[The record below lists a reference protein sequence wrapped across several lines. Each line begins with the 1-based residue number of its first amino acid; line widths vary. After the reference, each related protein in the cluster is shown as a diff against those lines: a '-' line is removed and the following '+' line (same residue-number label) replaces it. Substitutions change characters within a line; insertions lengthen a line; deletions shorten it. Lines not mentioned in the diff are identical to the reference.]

1 MAGTRSLGSLTLDL
15 IARVGGFT
23 RGLDQAEREAQR
35 RVRGI
40 QNTFRGLSRVVSG
53 ALAAIGGAAVVRAIV
68 RSTSEA
74 EAAFANLRNA
84 VEQNGGAVGR
94 TTDQLATMASELQK
108 VSTFGDETIM
118 TAQGLLLRF
127 QSIQG
132 VNFDRA
138 VQSTL
143 DLASALGR
151 DLTSSA
157 RLIGKA
163 LEIPRKGL
171 TQLEEAGV
179 VLDKSQADLVK
190 RLVDTGRHAE
200 AQQVLLDGLEKRFS
214 GAARAARDTFGGA
227 LTAVQNAFGDLL
239 EAKGGLNEATSALNE
254 FADLL
259 QDPDTVAAANTLA
272 SAIVTA
278 FSKATEAIT
287 GTVNVVKFLGE
298 ELAARVSGAA
308 LDDIVRMEN
317 ELEKIDDILSSST
330 ATNWIDRFD
339 IIGQQ
344 GWFSWWSEDELRAR
358 RDQLTKAIEDAY
370 SNARPVVPVVEG
382 ADGQGPTIPPPPT
395 EEFLKLQA
403 TLEQQIALF
412 GKVGEAAKI
421 AYQIESGQLDDL
433 SESEQQ
439 RILRLARQYDLLVE
453 NAAAEKELEAAR
465 KQLDS
470 ALKSQ
475 IANYEQ
481 QIALTGEV
489 TELERIR
496 YEIAKGGL
504 QGITADQAAYLESL
518 AKEIDLEKQRSD
530 LQSRISSLV
539 EEHMTP
545 LERYN
550 KTIEDLNKLREES
563 IEVLGDEGLAYETYA
578 RAVEKAQKDLEE
590 ATHQTNEFLLE
601 AARNT
606 QNILADTLFDG
617 MQGKIDDIGESFKK
631 MIDRMVANALA
642 AKLATALFGDPENP
656 GGGGGWF
663 GTAVSWLGSLF
674 GGGRA
679 SGGSTA
685 SGMLYRVNERGVEGL
700 SVPGLGDYLLMGNRS
715 GQVIPTERAGRSST
729 VNQTFMVQGRVD
741 QRSASQLAIEAAR
754 RARIA
759 TARLG

>member
-1 MAGTRSLGSLTLDL
+1 MASRSLGSLTLDL
-15 IARVGGFT
+15 IARIGGFT
-23 RGLDQAEREAQR
+23 GPLSKAERELR
-35 RVRGI
+35 RSTKSMERALDGLDSRIRGLFFILGGVSLVRGI
-40 QNTFRGLSRVVSG
+40 IRNTAEAEN
-53 ALAAIGGAAVVRAIV
+53 ALAQLDAALISTGGAAGYTRDQLTSMAQRMATETVHSVDEITAAQTRLLSYTTVVGETYPRALQAAIDQSVRLGITLSQSAEIIGRAIETPSRGV
-68 RSTSEA
+68 ASLTRQGFHFTESQKSLLRSLEQSGRLMEA
-74 EAAFANLRNA
+74 QAIVLDIIE
-84 VEQNGGAVGR
+84 ESYGGAG
-94 TTDQLATMASELQK
+94 
-108 VSTFGDETIM
+108 
-118 TAQGLLLRF
+118 
-127 QSIQG
+127 
-132 VNFDRA
+132 
-138 VQSTL
+138 
-143 DLASALGR
+143 
-151 DLTSSA
+151 
-157 RLIGKA
+157 
-163 LEIPRKGL
+163 
-171 TQLEEAGV
+171 
-179 VLDKSQADLVK
+179 
-190 RLVDTGRHAE
+190 
-200 AQQVLLDGLEKRFS
+200 
-214 GAARAARDTFGGA
+214 RAARDTFGGA
-227 LTAVQNAFGDLL
+227 LTAVQNSVKDLL
-239 EAKGGLNEATSALNE
+239 TGKDSVPELTASLNE
-254 FADLL
+254 FAATL
-259 QDPDTVAAANTLA
+259 QDPGFKQAADSVLGGIADYINLVTQGAIGWAYRFGLAGDELTKIDREIEKVQNRIANMENRQGGGAWNWFGRLLNGDSADKLA
-272 SAIVTA
+272 
-278 FSKATEAIT
+278 EARR
-287 GTVNVVKFLGE
+287 
-298 ELAARVSGAA
+298 ELAALSKEWWAMLDRRASPAETPVTGPAGPA
-308 LDDIVRMEN
+308 L
-317 ELEKIDDILSSST
+317 
-330 ATNWIDRFD
+330 
-339 IIGQQ
+339 
-344 GWFSWWSEDELRAR
+344 
-358 RDQLTKAIEDAY
+358 
-370 SNARPVVPVVEG
+370 
-382 ADGQGPTIPPPPT
+382 PPPPS
-395 EEFLKLQA
+395 EEFLKLEA
-403 TLEQQIALF
+403 RLREQIALF

-421 AYQIESGQLDDL
+421 AYQIQSGQLDEL
-433 SESEQQ
+433 STSEQQ
-439 RILRLARQYDLLVE
+439 RVLSLARQYDQLVA
-453 NAAAEKELEAAR
+453 NAQAEKELEQAR
-465 KQLDS
+465 KQLES
-470 ALKSQ
+470 SLKSQ
-475 IANYEQ
+475 IENYER

-489 TELERIR
+489 TELDRIR

-642 AKLATALFGDPENP
+642 AKLATALFGDPANP

-685 SGMLYRVNERGVEGL
+685 SGRLYRVNERGVEGL

-729 VNQTFMVQGRVD
+729 VNQTIMVQGRVD
-741 QRSASQLAIEAAR
+741 QRSASQLAIESAR